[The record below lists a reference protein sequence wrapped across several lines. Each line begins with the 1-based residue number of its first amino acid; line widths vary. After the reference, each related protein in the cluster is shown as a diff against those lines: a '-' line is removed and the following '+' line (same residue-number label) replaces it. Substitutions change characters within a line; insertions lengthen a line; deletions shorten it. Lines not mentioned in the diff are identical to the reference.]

1 MEREDVLR
9 SANYWTTNIQIELYN
24 CAMTFMKK
32 NGMDATQ
39 LAEYLGVSK
48 EYVSQLLSGD
58 YDYSLNNLVET
69 ALKMGYVPK
78 IEFKPIEEVIKEDL
92 DTRRG
97 L

>member
-9 SANYWTTNIQIELYN
+9 STDYWTTSIQIEWYN
-24 CAMTFMKK
+24 CAMKFMEK
-32 NGMDATQ
+32 NGINATQ

-58 YDYSLNNLVET
+58 YNYNLNKMVET
-69 ALKMGYVPK
+69 ALKLGYVPQIK
-78 IEFKPIEEVIKEDL
+78 FMPIEEVIKEDL
-92 DTRRG
+92 DMSRI